1 MKVSKMSVE
10 YIDHMGSDLSVVNA
24 ARVSFDKASSWEL
37 HPVGHLHPEYP
48 YAERLSEKDAK
59 LIAYLAKYNH
69 WSPFA
74 HTSVQLRIK
83 APIFVARQLVKHQV
97 GGVWNEVSR
106 RYVDSEPEF
115 YFPEVWRGRP
125 TDGAKQGSS
134 GVVDI
139 EQRWSGGEV
148 SDPAS
153 TAVMES
159 LDAYNALLSL
169 GVAPEQ
175 ARMVLPQNMQTEWIW
190 TGSVMFFARV
200 CKQRLDPH
208 AQQESQEIAKLISDC
223 VQPLFPASWAALT
236 ENQQQ

>member
-24 ARVSFDKASSWEL
+24 ARVSFDKQSEWEL
-37 HPVGHLHPEYP
+37 HPVGRLHPEYP
-48 YAERLSEKDAK
+48 YAESLSDKDRK

-223 VQPLFPASWAALT
+223 VLPLFPISWAALT

>member
-1 MKVSKMSVE
+1 
-10 YIDHMGSDLSVVNA
+10 
-24 ARVSFDKASSWEL
+24 
-37 HPVGHLHPEYP
+37 
-48 YAERLSEKDAK
+48 
-59 LIAYLAKYNH
+59 
-69 WSPFA
+69 
-74 HTSVQLRIK
+74 
-83 APIFVARQLVKHQV
+83 
-97 GGVWNEVSR
+97 
-106 RYVDSEPEF
+106 
-115 YFPEVWRGRP
+115 
-125 TDGAKQGSS
+125 
-134 GVVDI
+134 
-139 EQRWSGGEV
+139 
-148 SDPAS
+148 
-153 TAVMES
+153 MES

>member
-24 ARVSFDKASSWEL
+24 ARVSFDKQSEWETL
-37 HPVGHLHPEYP
+37 FDYGG
-48 YAERLSEKDAK
+48 ERELILGEKDRK

>member
-134 GVVDI
+134 GVV
-139 EQRWSGGEV
+139 RSLPGGAT
-148 SDPAS
+148 PN
-153 TAVMES
+153 AVAIDS
-159 LDAYNALLSL
+159 ACHVALNCYNMLLEG